1 MRSEKFKLDG
11 LRSEDVYE
19 QICTLKLVAVLW
31 THSENQR
38 ITLCVQ
44 SLWKKILK
52 IDRTGLI
59 SKMVV

>member
-31 THSENQR
+31 TSAHSENQR

-44 SLWKKILK
+44 SLWKKNPK
-52 IDRTGLI
+52 K
-59 SKMVV
+59 S